1 MVPDNEHTNFFFFF
15 EQRYKYLSSWLT
27 NKSFSQRNAHDIV
40 LRQPKISISSYQS
53 LVIES
58 INEHGNIR
66 INICLWLFQIKRK
79 KRHFDCIYILMCTS
93 ANVDTYISIEKR
105 LDNLWQ
111 NQCNGAKYR
120 YWFSLIYWNWLGF
133 KCDGSACDK
142 CMPMLNWKME
152 MLWHCECRSCDR
164 LYMYV
169 WVGRR
174 LAHRKSKKVNC
185 NTTFLY

>member
-1 MVPDNEHTNFFFFF
+1 MPMTLCYVN
-15 EQRYKYLSSWLT
+15 RKYRS
-27 NKSFSQRNAHDIV
+27 V
-40 LRQPKISISSYQS
+40 LINRLLLNRSMNMGIS
-53 LVIES
+53 ES
-58 INEHGNIR
+58 IFAFDHFKLRE
-66 INICLWLFQIKRK
+66 K

-142 CMPMLNWKME
+142 CMLMLNWKME

-164 LYMYV
+164 PHMYV

-185 NTTFLY
+185 NATF